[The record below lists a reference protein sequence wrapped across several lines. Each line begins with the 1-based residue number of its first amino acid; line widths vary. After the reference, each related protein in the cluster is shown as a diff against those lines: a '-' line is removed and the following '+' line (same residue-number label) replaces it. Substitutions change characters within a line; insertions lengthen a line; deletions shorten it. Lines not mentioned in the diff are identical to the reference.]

1 MSKMKISPRAYEGN
15 SESSSCLNAS
25 ILEFGFSDEDGMNTD
40 PIFTRSTAPAT
51 PRLGSARRRRP
62 LGSGGPSVVHR
73 IDSDLFC
80 MHWIAVTLS
89 WWDQTE
95 VSYIRCQVTTRLSS
109 KQLNNGNAA
118 TEKKRAHHIMKIDIC
133 IIACRKLVRIKIN
146 TCHAMYDTHNAK
158 VFK

>member
-1 MSKMKISPRAYEGN
+1 MKISPRAYEGN

-62 LGSGGPSVVHR
+62 ARPAPARRWPIDSGGLSVVHR

-80 MHWIAVTLS
+80 MH
-89 WWDQTE
+89 
-95 VSYIRCQVTTRLSS
+95 
-109 KQLNNGNAA
+109 
-118 TEKKRAHHIMKIDIC
+118 
-133 IIACRKLVRIKIN
+133 
-146 TCHAMYDTHNAK
+146 
-158 VFK
+158 